1 MRVSF
6 LCNPNELLDLDS
18 DYRYQ
23 LCKKRA
29 RYYVPPDGSI
39 HAIFEVVL
47 PSATQIEPVSDQAF
61 NKTIHV
67 QEMWMVE
74 EYVK

>member
-1 MRVSF
+1 MIIDTNFV
-6 LCNPNELLDLDS
+6 
-18 DYRYQ
+18 
-23 LCKKRA
+23 KRETA

-47 PSATQIEPVSDQAF
+47 PSTPQIEPVSDQAF
-61 NKTIHV
+61 NKSIHV

-74 EYVK
+74 ELC